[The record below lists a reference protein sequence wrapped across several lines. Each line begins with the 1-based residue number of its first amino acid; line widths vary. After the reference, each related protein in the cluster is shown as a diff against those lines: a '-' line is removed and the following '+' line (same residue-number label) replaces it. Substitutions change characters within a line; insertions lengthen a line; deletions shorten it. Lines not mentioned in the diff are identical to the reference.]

1 MDFIS
6 GVSYANFNNDYPG
19 DQPPAT
25 SYPDPQ
31 KPGQQAPMN
40 PTPKVPGT
48 DAPEVLTGKEIEPQE
63 QEGDETDVPVVGP
76 DED

>member
-6 GVSYANFNNDYPG
+6 SVSHSNIQNEFPD

-40 PTPKVPGT
+40 PTPDVPGT
-48 DAPEVLTGKEIEPQE
+48 DAPGVDTGSKLEPQE
-63 QEGDETDVPVVGP
+63 QEGDEKDVPVVGP
-76 DED
+76 DEE